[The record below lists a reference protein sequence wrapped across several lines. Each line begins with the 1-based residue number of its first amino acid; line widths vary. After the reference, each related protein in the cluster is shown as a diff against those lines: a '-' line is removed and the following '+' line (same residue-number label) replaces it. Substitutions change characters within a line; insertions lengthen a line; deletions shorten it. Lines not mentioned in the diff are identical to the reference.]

1 MAHEFAALLQFSTT
15 FEVMEF
21 SAGQQITLSQR
32 MEEEHVEMQS
42 IQRALACTA
51 TREDERA
58 LGKIGRGWNADEGRI
73 GIELPPLNTTLVEFH
88 RELATVRN
96 GAKDTVT
103 KNKRLRSNYKLDR
116 RNPTQTATM
125 RLQDVTRTRK
135 ASQSETTNSEVRI
148 PDRSQ
153 IGQDR

>member
-1 MAHEFAALLQFSTT
+1 MLKQILDIPDVAHEFAALLQFSTT

-58 LGKIGRGWNADEGRI
+58 LGKIGRG
-73 GIELPPLNTTLVEFH
+73 
-88 RELATVRN
+88 
-96 GAKDTVT
+96 
-103 KNKRLRSNYKLDR
+103 
-116 RNPTQTATM
+116 
-125 RLQDVTRTRK
+125 
-135 ASQSETTNSEVRI
+135 
-148 PDRSQ
+148 
-153 IGQDR
+153 